1 MKNLIKKMSL
11 ACIALAMLSCSDDDN
26 NSTTTDNTV
35 TGIALRTPDLSLLV
49 KALTKAGLADD
60 LQAAGPFTVFAPT
73 NQAFIDAGYT
83 ATVIDNLP
91 ASEVPALTQLLLNH
105 VVSGARQSS
114 SLTDDSYIKT
124 LGKGSASATNTL
136 SMFVDTTGGVTLNG
150 SSSVITT
157 SNGVTFNIIASN
169 GVIHLVDEIITLPTI
184 VDHALANDNFST
196 LAGLLSAQGLVPTL
210 DGTQSSPFTVFAPVN
225 SAFNATV
232 LGVYGSL
239 SNDNKT
245 NVLKYH
251 VVGGVNVLSNGIP
264 SGQIGTLFTG
274 NSFSITGTAV
284 NDDGSDVNK
293 NIILTDVQCSNGV
306 IHAVDGV
313 LLPSF
318 N

>member
-11 ACIALAMLSCSDDDN
+11 ACIALTMLSCSDDDN
-26 NSTTTDNTV
+26 NSTPVDNTV
-35 TGIALRTPDLSLLV
+35 TGLAVRTPDLSLLV
-49 KALTKAGLADD
+49 QALTKAGLADD

-73 NQAFIDAGYT
+73 NQAFINAGYT
-83 ATVIDNLP
+83 AAAIDALP
-91 ASEVPALTQLLLNH
+91 ESGIPALRELLLNH
-105 VVSGARQSS
+105 VVSGAVQSS
-114 SLTDDSYIKT
+114 GLTDNSYIKT
-124 LGKGSASATNTL
+124 LGKGAASSTNTL

-150 SSSVITT
+150 SASVITT
-157 SNGVTFNIIASN
+157 TNGGTFNIIASN
-169 GVIHLVDEIITLPTI
+169 GVIHLVDEVITLPTV
-184 VDHALANDNFST
+184 VDHALANSNFST
-196 LAGLLSAQGLVPTL
+196 LTQLLSDQGLVSTL
-210 DGTQSSPFTVFAPVN
+210 DGTTSSPFTVFAPVN
-225 SAFNATV
+225 SAFNSTV
-232 LGVYGSL
+232 LGIYGTL
-239 SNDNKT
+239 SNENKT
-245 NVLKYH
+245 NVLLYH

-284 NDDGSDVNK
+284 NDAGSDVNK

>member
-1 MKNLIKKMSL
+1 MSL